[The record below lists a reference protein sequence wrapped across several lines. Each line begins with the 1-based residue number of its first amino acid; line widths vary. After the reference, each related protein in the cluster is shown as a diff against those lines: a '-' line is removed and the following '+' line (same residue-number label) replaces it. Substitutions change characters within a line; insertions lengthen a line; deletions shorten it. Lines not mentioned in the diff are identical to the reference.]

1 MLSSLSPS
9 QTYQTSRG
17 GLGRDKRKISFHKE
31 KEIQMTLNRME
42 SLSKH
47 DDEVRILR
55 EEEEMK

>member
-1 MLSSLSPS
+1 M
-9 QTYQTSRG
+9 
-17 GLGRDKRKISFHKE
+17 RKISFHKG
-31 KEIQMTLNRME
+31 KEILMTLNRIE